1 MPDEATPPAPSL
13 PSPKELVK
21 SKQYIALLV
30 MGALVGIPVAVVAY
44 YYLKLIDKGQ
54 NYFFSTLPNELGF
67 RGAPVWWPIP
77 MLVLCG
83 LVVGATLR
91 YLPGSGGHN
100 PAEGF
105 AIGGQFTPRD
115 LPSVVVASLTTLILG
130 GVLGPEMPLVVIGM
144 VLAVLIVHLIKKDA
158 PKQAVAVIGAAGSF
172 AAISS
177 LLGSPL
183 VGAFLLLEA
192 AGIGGGLI
200 SVILLPGLVAS
211 GIGALV
217 FVALSKFTTTGI
229 ISFGVPN
236 LPKVGFPT
244 WSTFAWSIPIGLVAA
259 VVGTAIRR
267 GAFQIQPITGR
278 RKLLVTPAL
287 GLVIGGLAVFFAEE
301 TGKSSHFVL
310 FSGQSGLSPLIDHA
324 ATWSLGALVLLIV
337 CKGLAYGASLAGF
350 KGGPVFPGM
359 FLGAAVGIVFSH
371 FPGLSLV
378 DSVAMG
384 IGAMLS
390 VVIGGLPLSSVLLT
404 LVFIQSDAF
413 EVISVVI
420 LAVAVSFVAA
430 AWLERWLKPAS
441 HALVPASVAP
451 GEPGAAA
458 GAASDSRSGPAA
470 SESSPQG

>member
-1 MPDEATPPAPSL
+1 MPDEATPPAPSP
-13 PSPKELVK
+13 PSPKDLVK
-21 SKQYIALLV
+21 SKQYIALLF
-30 MGALVGIPVAVVAY
+30 MGPLVGIPVAVVAY

-77 MLVLCG
+77 ILALCG

-105 AIGGQFTPRD
+105 AIGGQFTPKD
-115 LPSVVVASLTTLILG
+115 LPSVVVASLATLILG

-217 FVALSKFTTTGI
+217 FVALSKFTSTGVT
-229 ISFGVPN
+229 SFGVPN

-259 VVGTAIRR
+259 VVGTAIR
-267 GAFQIQPITGR
+267 GAFQIQPITAR
-278 RKLLVTPAL
+278 RQAARHASPR
-287 GLVIGGLAVFFAEE
+287 
-301 TGKSSHFVL
+301 SRHR
-310 FSGQSGLSPLIDHA
+310 QSGGVLRRGDREEFAFRPLL
-324 ATWSLGALVLLIV
+324 WSIV
-337 CKGLAYGASLAGF
+337 S
-350 KGGPVFPGM
+350 
-359 FLGAAVGIVFSH
+359 
-371 FPGLSLV
+371 
-378 DSVAMG
+378 
-384 IGAMLS
+384 
-390 VVIGGLPLSSVLLT
+390 
-404 LVFIQSDAF
+404 
-413 EVISVVI
+413 
-420 LAVAVSFVAA
+420 
-430 AWLERWLKPAS
+430 
-441 HALVPASVAP
+441 VPAH
-451 GEPGAAA
+451 
-458 GAASDSRSGPAA
+458 
-470 SESSPQG
+470 